1 MQILPHLDEPVL
13 EFMVQVCQAANQVDS
28 VSGNNS
34 ALSSFFKMFSR
45 GPTVPVG
52 RKPNR
57 AQIRNPIPQV
67 ENNNTDI
74 SPNPQQV
81 VAGIGTFM
89 QFLGQLLNV
98 IWENALY
105 IKVILFMIL
114 LIWLLN
120 NPLFMFIF
128 NLPGYFFSLYKIV
141 FSVFNFDF
149 VKEITDWFPK

>member
-1 MQILPHLDEPVL
+1 MQVLPHLDEPVL

-28 VSGNNS
+28 VSGNNL

-52 RKPNR
+52 RGPGRTK
-57 AQIRNPIPQV
+57 IRNPIPQV
-67 ENNNTDI
+67 ENNNI
-74 SPNPQQV
+74 APNPQQV
-81 VAGIGTFM
+81 VAGIGTLM

-98 IWENALY
+98 VWENALY
-105 IKVILFMIL
+105 MKVILFMIL

-120 NPLFMFIF
+120 NPLFIFIF
-128 NLPGYFFSLYKIV
+128 SIPGYFFSLYKTM